1 MINMKDHIHNPGR
14 HIFFSLEYIEYY
26 WNIVNIAGILWIVN
40 ISFAMFGKVIYHR
53 NIMDMTLRQWYS
65 IIQVVQETANL
76 EIVHISS
83 S

>member
-14 HIFFSLEYIEYY
+14 HIIFSLEYIEYY

-53 NIMDMTLRQWYS
+53 NIMDMTLGQWYS